1 MMQQDIQIYQ
11 IRQMNKNQDKVP
23 SEDKDIKEENE
34 DKKESSLQVD
44 PSQMNPQIQF
54 DILTLHPEMC
64 ISPLQMGLIGRA
76 CEKNI
81 IQVQCH
87 NFREFGIG
95 AYKQVD
101 DTPYGGGSGM
111 VIRVDVLEPA
121 IQKLRTEHSLV
132 LLMDPGGRVFEHQ
145 DAVRLSKQKHII
157 FVCGHYEGIDHRIH
171 NHYVDEIFSIGDYV
185 LTGGELPAMVMIN
198 AISRHVSGVL
208 GNKES
213 VVEESFS
220 NGILE
225 PPVFTKPFVYKE
237 HEVPEVLRS
246 GNHKKIQEWRE
257 QQALTRTKTHRP
269 DLINKFDD

>member
-1 MMQQDIQIYQ
+1 
-11 IRQMNKNQDKVP
+11 MNKNQDK
-23 SEDKDIKEENE
+23 EEKENKGEKE
-34 DKKESSLQVD
+34 DKKETCLQVD
-44 PSQMNPQIQF
+44 HSQLDPHIHF

-64 ISPLQMGLIGRA
+64 HSPIHTGLLGRA

-87 NFREFGIG
+87 NFREFGLG
-95 AYKQVD
+95 TYKQVD

-121 IQKLRTEHSLV
+121 IQKLRMEHSLV
-132 LLMDPGGRVFEHQ
+132 LLMDPGGKVFEHQ

-220 NGILE
+220 SGILE
-225 PPVFTKPFVYKE
+225 PPVFTKPFLYKGY
-237 HEVPEVLRS
+237 EVPEVLRS
-246 GNHKKIQEWRE
+246 GNHKKIQVWRE
-257 QQALTRTKTHRP
+257 QQAMTRTKAYRP